1 MHPDLERL
9 ITLQRLES
17 ERDAA
22 RRAIDG
28 MPARREDLDARLAQ
42 RAADLDA
49 ARQRGSDS
57 GAARRVLE
65 KDLAAVQTRL
75 RRYKDQ
81 LMEVKTNKEYTAMQH
96 EIAAAEEE
104 VRKLEDL
111 LLERLMEAD
120 ELAAEVKAAEA
131 ALAAAKGETER
142 ERRALD
148 GESARLEAAIAEATT
163 ARDRVAAEIDPPA
176 LALFETIRG
185 RRGVAVVE
193 ARDGHCSVCHVRL
206 RPQVYNEVRRN
217 EAIIQCESCQRVLYF
232 MHGATL
238 SPPPPA

>member
-28 MPARREDLDARLAQ
+28 LPARREALAARLA
-42 RAADLDA
+42 RLAADLDA
-49 ARQRGSDS
+49 SRQRGNEG
-57 GAARRVLE
+57 GAARRTLE
-65 KDLAAVQTRL
+65 KDLAAVQARL

-104 VRKLEDL
+104 VRKLEDQ

-131 ALAAAKGETER
+131 AQATAKVETER

-148 GESARLEAAIAEATT
+148 EESARLEAAIAEATV
-163 ARDRVAAEIDPPA
+163 ARDRVASEMDAPV

-206 RPQVYNEVRRN
+206 RPQVFNEIRRN
-217 EAIIQCESCQRVLYF
+217 EAIIQCDSCQRVLYF
-232 MHGATL
+232 APGTAP
-238 SPPPPA
+238 SPPPSA